1 MGLHKPIRDLYKLHL
16 MNSAILK
23 AKTLTFLNA
32 EEFAQLSVINFEI
45 LRNEASR
52 KLAHFYGIKMF
63 N

>member
-1 MGLHKPIRDLYKLHL
+1 